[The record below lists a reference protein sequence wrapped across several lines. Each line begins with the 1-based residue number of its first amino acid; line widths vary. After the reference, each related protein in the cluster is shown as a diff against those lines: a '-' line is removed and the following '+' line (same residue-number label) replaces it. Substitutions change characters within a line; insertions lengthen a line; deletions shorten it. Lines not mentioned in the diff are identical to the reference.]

1 MEVGRND
8 QPYRYA
14 GGMFVRRLK
23 KSMTR
28 QVSRSPSPYAI
39 GPSVPAENLPP
50 PVSLVLCKIA
60 LKMNETYDRILKFAE
75 KNTKKTLL

>member
-1 MEVGRND
+1 MSK
-8 QPYRYA
+8 QTYRYA

-23 KSMTR
+23 KRMTR

-39 GPSVPAENLPP
+39 GPSVPAENLQS
-50 PVSLVLCKIA
+50 VSSLSSGFQVA
-60 LKMNETYDRILKFAE
+60 EVDDTYERILKFAE

>member
-1 MEVGRND
+1 
-8 QPYRYA
+8 
-14 GGMFVRRLK
+14 MFVRRLK

-50 PVSLVLCKIA
+50 PVSLAFCTIVTEVD
-60 LKMNETYDRILKFAE
+60 ETYDRILKFAE